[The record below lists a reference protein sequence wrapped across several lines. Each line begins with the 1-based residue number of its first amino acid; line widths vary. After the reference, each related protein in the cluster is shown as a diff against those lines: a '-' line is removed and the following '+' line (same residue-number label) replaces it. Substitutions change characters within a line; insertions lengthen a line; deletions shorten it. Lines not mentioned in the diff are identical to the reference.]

1 MRNKEQHKE
10 TALVSS
16 FIGLIIM
23 CIVILIITG
32 INKII

>member
-1 MRNKEQHKE
+1 MRNKEQEKE

-23 CIVILIITG
+23 CIVILIVTG
-32 INKII
+32 INQII